1 MNIMSIFEDAR
12 PEMAFLKLGIYGE
25 AGTGKTFTS
34 TKVAIGL
41 HDLIKSGLPVYFFD
55 TETGSDFVREKIKA
69 ATGHELKVAKTRAF
83 ADLVKGIDEIP
94 PGAIVIIDSI
104 THYWTEIMESYRKK
118 NNLSRLSLNHWIP
131 IKAMWA
137 EFTDRFVNSKL
148 HIILCG
154 RSADKWGDVEDE
166 SGIKELKKIGTK
178 MRTEGQMAYE
188 PSLLVEM
195 ELIQVSA
202 KLGSE
207 LIHRAY
213 VRKDRFDVIN
223 GQIFDDPGFESFL
236 PHVQL
241 LNLGGEHRAFDTDRN
256 SQAMFDDPNIGEKR
270 ALNKEILCEKIANEI
285 KKLFPAQT
293 EKDKAERIKLME
305 EVFGTNSWTEIST
318 LFKND
323 RLAIGLEVIQ
333 AKVAEA
339 FAPSTPAVAMTIVNP
354 DKETKPKTKGA
365 KS

>member
-1 MNIMSIFEDAR
+1 VSIFQDAKL
-12 PEMAFLKLGIYGE
+12 ETAFLKFGIFGE
-25 AGTGKTFTS
+25 AGSGKTFTS

-41 HDLIKSGLPVYFFD
+41 HGLIKSTLPVFFFD
-55 TETGSDFVREKIKA
+55 TETGSDFVREKIKD
-69 ATGHELKVAKTRAF
+69 ATGQELKVAKTRAF

-94 PGAIVIIDSI
+94 AGSIVIIDSI

-131 IKAMWA
+131 IKAMWS

-166 SGIKELKKIGTK
+166 NGIKEMKKVGTK

-202 KLGSE
+202 RIGSD

-223 GQIFDDPGFESFL
+223 GQVFDDPSFESFL
-236 PHVQL
+236 PHVRL
-241 LNLGGEHRAFDTDRN
+241 LGLGGEHRALDTERN

-285 KKLFPAQT
+285 KKLYPGQT
-293 EKDKAERIKLME
+293 EKEKGERIKLME
-305 EVFGTNSWTEIST
+305 EVFGSNSWTEIST

-323 RLAIGLEVIQ
+323 RLAEGLAKIQ
-333 AKVAEA
+333 EKVAAA
-339 FAPSTPAVAMTIVNP
+339 FAPSTPAIVEPKEENP
-354 DKETKPKTKGA
+354 EAVKVGKKEK